1 MYSNYMIISA
11 YAVSGGLIYNGV
23 NNLFL
28 QPNIYEGRKSIFNFG
43 MLMGLTLGLYFNL
56 F

>member
-1 MYSNYMIISA
+1 MYSNCMIIGA
-11 YAVSGGLIYNGV
+11 YAVSGGLIYNGID
-23 NNLFL
+23 NLFL